1 MIDAFSVLGGA
12 PTDSNERLQE
22 LLEEKELLTDD
33 ASEAQAAYADLTNL
47 KKRLRHEIEY
57 FCRDDFHDFRQMVA
71 RAEKPTIA
79 VIADIL
85 VGIGRWFEEE
95 NDELFEKINDARL
108 VGGYPQIESENV
120 IFAMIEEIKQEC
132 ISSANSYLDGFV
144 EDSVVKI
151 FNKIVQ
157 IGDFES
163 FFIDELMAHYELI
176 VSETLQ
182 NKENECNAHFGEIES
197 LSNNFNSG
205 ASLSPDLSSKVTEFE
220 KALKDWDR
228 YAQPLQ
234 KNAQARGGQHEN
246 SEKLVHGIRNRL
258 VELCNVSQERLQNS
272 LESFKTAS
280 IRARFGGN
288 RYEAINARNILEK
301 KLNDSISFIQALI
314 SLTQILS
321 QVFAELEITVEQ
333 LKEDNTQ
340 LAQLKEVLINLRN
353 QIPGA
358 EQRASRAA
366 EGAPMPSM
374 PNAERNGFRTLLG
387 ILTAICA
394 ILMIV
399 GFSIGNIA
407 MGIAFIILGLA
418 FGIGCGAFYNIKSN
432 KKAII
437 AIILVPII
445 LILAVVVP
453 IACNTDSE
461 KSDNNKVYD
470 KGSTSTYTVTLNKDG
485 GNGGSSSIQ
494 VKYNAEMPYA
504 TKPSKSGYEFMGYYM
519 PRSVRIERDRIRIG
533 RSITL
538 HFFSLFF
545 GLIRKPIQ
553 RSRESEKRAFV

>member
-57 FCRDDFHDFRQMVA
+57 FCRDDFHGFRQMVA

-85 VGIGRWFEEE
+85 VGIGWWFEEE

-182 NKENECNAHFGEIES
+182 SKENECNARFGEIER
-197 LSNNFNSG
+197 LCRGFNNG
-205 ASLSPDLSSKVTEFE
+205 ASLSPTLSSKVTEFE
-220 KALKDWDR
+220 TTLKDWDR

-246 SEKLVHGIRNRL
+246 SEKLVHDIRNRL
-258 VELCNVSQERLQNS
+258 VELCNQSQNS
-272 LESFKTAS
+272 LMKMM
-280 IRARFGGN
+280 
-288 RYEAINARNILEK
+288 EAIGSMNTATPYSYQAGVSARDALPQKIS
-301 KLNDSISFIQALI
+301 DSILFLDALI
-314 SLTQILS
+314 RLTEILTA
-321 QVFAELEITVEQ
+321 VFAELEITTEQ
-333 LKEDNTQ
+333 LKQD
-340 LAQLKEVLINLRN
+340 
-353 QIPGA
+353 
-358 EQRASRAA
+358 
-366 EGAPMPSM
+366 
-374 PNAERNGFRTLLG
+374 
-387 ILTAICA
+387 
-394 ILMIV
+394 
-399 GFSIGNIA
+399 
-407 MGIAFIILGLA
+407 
-418 FGIGCGAFYNIKSN
+418 
-432 KKAII
+432 
-437 AIILVPII
+437 
-445 LILAVVVP
+445 
-453 IACNTDSE
+453 
-461 KSDNNKVYD
+461 KSDLIGLKNTLKDLDYKIKAAKAEAMRRYYSAPRGGCYIATAVYKSYDCPQVWVLRRYRDQKLAKNPFGRLFIKIYYKLSPPMIKVFGRFRLFQWFWKGVLDRKVARLKAKGYADTKYYD
-470 KGSTSTYTVTLNKDG
+470 V
-485 GNGGSSSIQ
+485 
-494 VKYNAEMPYA
+494 
-504 TKPSKSGYEFMGYYM
+504 
-519 PRSVRIERDRIRIG
+519 
-533 RSITL
+533 
-538 HFFSLFF
+538 
-545 GLIRKPIQ
+545 
-553 RSRESEKRAFV
+553 

>member
-71 RAEKPTIA
+71 RAEKPTIV

-120 IFAMIEEIKQEC
+120 IFAMVEEIKQEC

-182 NKENECNAHFGEIES
+182 SKENECTARFDEIES
-197 LSNNFNSG
+197 IGNNFNSG

-246 SEKLVHGIRNRL
+246 SEKLVHDIRNRTID
-258 VELCNVSQERLQNS
+258 LCNRSQEKLGRLIEQLNDLS
-272 LESFKTAS
+272 KFYDFMNNPNAMTARGVRDLDS
-280 IRARFGGN
+280 N
-288 RYEAINARNILEK
+288 RLSAGFNARQELMTKIPDSLRLTEALIQIVNIL
-301 KLNDSISFIQALI
+301 QM
-314 SLTQILS
+314 
-321 QVFAELEITVEQ
+321 VFSELEITAEQ
-333 LKEDNTQ
+333 LSKDKED
-340 LAQLKEVLINLRN
+340 LIGLKEALIKWNKPLQEEKRKEENRAISAQRTSRN
-353 QIPGA
+353 CRITHGVF
-358 EQRASRAA
+358 S
-366 EGAPMPSM
+366 
-374 PNAERNGFRTLLG
+374 
-387 ILTAICA
+387 AICF
-394 ILMIV
+394 IIMIICFAV
-399 GFSIGNIA
+399 GNIPVGVGLIVMTIA
-407 MGIAFIILGLA
+407 FGCCCGFYPALEDKGIMKWIIIVAVIAFI
-418 FGIGCGAFYNIKSN
+418 
-432 KKAII
+432 AI
-437 AIILVPII
+437 AGSM
-445 LILAVVVP
+445 
-453 IACNTDSE
+453 SE
-461 KSDNNKVYD
+461 
-470 KGSTSTYTVTLNKDG
+470 
-485 GNGGSSSIQ
+485 
-494 VKYNAEMPYA
+494 AM
-504 TKPSKSGYEFMGYYM
+504 
-519 PRSVRIERDRIRIG
+519 
-533 RSITL
+533 
-538 HFFSLFF
+538 H
-545 GLIRKPIQ
+545 
-553 RSRESEKRAFV
+553 